1 MAIGGKC
8 KTSYF
13 PFMASYSLTP
23 RTHTHGDHGGVTLS
37 SLIGRVGKAG
47 QRVFCMK
54 KLREWVDAQYIS
66 RWESD
71 ANLQVMLKMEK
82 LDRFATMAICYCF

>member
-23 RTHTHGDHGGVTLS
+23 GTHTHGDHGGVTLS
-37 SLIGRVGKAG
+37 SLIGRVGKAD

-66 RWESD
+66 RRETL
-71 ANLQVMLKMEK
+71 ANKQVIQKMEK
-82 LDRFATMAICYCF
+82 VGYFATMAICYSF